1 MGKNI
6 NKLII
11 VESPSKTKT
20 LQKFLG
26 DDYTIKAS
34 VGHIRDLPDKELGVD
49 VDNNF
54 KPKYVVSSGK
64 QKVITELKSALKNAD
79 ELYLATDPDREGE
92 AISWHLIELLK
103 PKIPIKRLAFHEITK
118 SAIQD
123 AFSHTRD
130 IDRSLVN
137 AQETRRILDRL
148 FGFLVSKQLWLNV
161 KGGLSA
167 GRVQSPALK
176 LIVNKEKQRSAFRQ
190 GEYWNLTGTFEA
202 EKGKFDARLTLLDN
216 NKIASGKDF
225 DKNTGEVSKKNITVL
240 NKEKTESLSK
250 QLKENSWIID
260 SIEQKPI
267 TSNPYPPFITS
278 TLQQEGIRKLRMSSQ
293 QVMMSAQKLYEN
305 GYITYMRTD
314 SISLSA
320 EAINGARNAIQ
331 KLYGSDYLPSKP
343 RAFKSKVKNAQEAHE
358 AIRPAG
364 ATFRTPESLSG
375 KLSGKEWQLYDLIWK
390 RTVASQMVS
399 AKLLQTTIKV
409 SDGNAIFEAKGK
421 VIEFPGYFK
430 AYVQGSDDPSG
441 ELDNKEKTLP
451 SLSKGE
457 NVHCEQL
464 LPSQHF
470 TKPPPRFTEA
480 TLVKEL
486 EALGIGRPSTYA
498 TIMTNIQKRG
508 YVNRVKGSLI
518 PTLTAYAIVH
528 FLEKYFD
535 DLIDLQFTAKLED
548 LLDEISRK
556 ELSHSDFLNGFYFGN
571 DKHDGLKNQ
580 IEQEFDKA
588 VSKTIL
594 TLEENSE
601 NPIAIKIGRY
611 GIYLQKNGENA
622 TLPDDAIPS
631 ELNPEIIQT
640 YFDKKNESPEELGLS
655 ENNETIFL
663 KEGRYGP
670 YLQSGKKMKSLPHG
684 FSKNEITPNI
694 AKKIIALPSELG
706 KHPDNNETIT
716 ADIGR
721 YGPYIRCGKETRKVM
736 APDIIID
743 LTLER
748 AIEILATSKKS
759 SAPAVLKELGTDPD
773 TKNTIELKDGRY
785 GVYVSDGKINATLPK
800 GTDQNT
806 LTLETAIELIKEKK
820 AKGPKKRRF
829 KKRK

>member
-1 MGKNI
+1 M
-6 NKLII
+6 
-11 VESPSKTKT
+11 
-20 LQKFLG
+20 
-26 DDYTIKAS
+26 
-34 VGHIRDLPDKELGVD
+34 D

-103 PKIPIKRLAFHEITK
+103 PKIPIKRLAFNEITK

-123 AFSHTRD
+123 AFLHTRD

-148 FGFLVSKQLWLNV
+148 FGFLVSKQLWFNV

-167 GRVQSPALK
+167 GRVQSPSLK
-176 LIVNKEKQRSAFRQ
+176 LIVDKEKQRTKFVES
-190 GEYWNLTGTFEA
+190 EYWNLTGTFDA
-202 EKGKFDARLTLLDN
+202 ENGKFDARLIRLDN
-216 NKIASGKDF
+216 NKIAIGKDF

-240 NKEKTESLSK
+240 NKDKAESLSEN
-250 QLKENSWIID
+250 LKEHSWTIE

-293 QVMMSAQKLYEN
+293 QVMITAQKLYEN

-314 SISLSA
+314 SISLSS
-320 EAINGARNAIQ
+320 EAINGARTAIE
-331 KLYGSDYLPSKP
+331 KLYGKIYLPSKP
-343 RAFKSKVKNAQEAHE
+343 RVFKSKVKNAQEAHE

-364 ATFRTPESLSG
+364 STFRTPDSLSG
-375 KLSGKEWQLYDLIWK
+375 KLTGKEWQLYDLIWK

-399 AKLLQTTIKV
+399 AKLLQTTVKV

-421 VIEFPGYFK
+421 IIEFPGYFK
-430 AYVQGSDDPSG
+430 AYVEGSDDPSG

-451 SLSKGE
+451 PLSQNE
-457 NVHCEQL
+457 NVNCEQL

-486 EALGIGRPSTYA
+486 ESLGIGRPSTYA

-508 YVNRVKGSLI
+508 YVNKVKNSLI

-548 LLDEISRK
+548 LLDDISRK
-556 ELSHSDFLNGFYFGN
+556 ELNHSNFLNGFYFGDN
-571 DKHDGLKNQ
+571 KHDGLKNQ
-580 IEQEFDKA
+580 IDQEFDKSI
-588 VSKTIL
+588 SKTIL
-594 TLEENSE
+594 TLNEETDS
-601 NPIAIKIGRY
+601 PITLKIGRY
-611 GIYLQKNGENA
+611 GIYVQKNGNNA
-622 TLPDDAIPS
+622 TLPDDVIPS
-631 ELNPEIIQT
+631 ELNADTIQI
-640 YFDKKNESPEELGLS
+640 YFDKKNETPEELGLLD
-655 ENNETIFL
+655 NNEMIFL
-663 KEGRYGP
+663 KDGRFGP
-670 YLQSGKKMKSLPHG
+670 YLQAGKKMKSLPPG
-684 FSKNEITPNI
+684 FTKEEITPKI
-694 AKKIIALPSELG
+694 AQKIMALPKELG
-706 KHPDNNETIT
+706 IHPNNNQAIT

-721 YGPYIRCGKETRKVM
+721 YGPYIRCGKDTRKVVL
-736 APDIIID
+736 PDSIID

-748 AIEILATSKKS
+748 SVELLSEDKKS
-759 SAPAVLKELGTDPD
+759 SKSAVLKELGTDSE
-773 TKNTIELKDGRY
+773 TNNKIELKDGRY
-785 GVYVSDGKINATLPK
+785 GAYVTDGKINATLPK
-800 GTDQNT
+800 STDINSV
-806 LTLETAIELIKEKK
+806 TLELAIELIKKKK
-820 AKGPKKRRF
+820 AKGPTKGRF